1 MSSFVINN
9 QQVSFE
15 VVGNQTY
22 TTSLAIASVFEK
34 EHKHIIAKIKELP
47 QDEFRELNFRLTER
61 IAKFGAVVRS
71 EPYYNLTRDGF
82 SLLVMGF
89 TGEKAYRWKIEFI
102 KAFNMMESM
111 LRKERPHLDN
121 LINSLAEVNK
131 KLEGYKNEANEFKTK
146 YYKSL
151 ELTNSLLLEKV
162 ESKRLKTF
170 EDLKV
175 KGKGV
180 KFSKDELNKAINL
193 YKQGLNYA
201 QIARKL
207 NRSSWTIARHLR
219 YSGLVKSYDLFG
231 GEL

>member
-15 VVGNQTY
+15 VVGEQTY
-22 TTSLAIASVFEK
+22 TTSLDVANVFNK
-34 EHKHIIAKIKELP
+34 RHSDILAQIRELP
-47 QDEFRELNFRLTER
+47 KDDFNERNFPLVKYQDQKGEFR
-61 IAKFGAVVRS
+61 
-71 EPYYNLTRDGF
+71 PCYQLTRDGF

-89 TGEKAYRWKIEFI
+89 TGERAYRWKIEFI

-146 YYKSL
+146 YYKNL

-207 NRSSWTIARHLR
+207 SRSSWTIARHLR
-219 YSGLVKSYDLFG
+219 YSGVVRSYDLFG